1 MALSNEKKKEILLQ
15 SFNVLKKNIYENA
28 SDLENL
34 IKKIAEFDLD
44 MALEMW
50 KFILK
55 NYNRYDQYYNETY
68 CITSSLIDSLAK
80 KYGIDRL
87 SEFIL
92 NDQLVLN
99 KLYHESAN
107 VDDQVVAYLIDG
119 NQLDKAND
127 LFKLIHSNMNFLR
140 AEEEDRF
147 GKYLYNLFYLYRKN
161 ITEDKMDFIF
171 SWVEKVPSEEGR
183 AKLHVLL
190 LEYM

>member
-1 MALSNEKKKEILLQ
+1 MAFSNERKKEILLQ

-28 SDLENL
+28 SDLESL
-34 IKKIAEFDLD
+34 IEKIADLD
-44 MALEMW
+44 FNMALEMW
-50 KFILK
+50 KFILE

-68 CITSSLIDSLAK
+68 YITGGIISNLSGK
-80 KYGIDRL
+80 FGIDKL
-87 SEFIL
+87 SKFIL
-92 NDQLVLN
+92 EDQLVRN
-99 KLYHESAN
+99 KLYNVSAN

-127 LFKLIHSNMNFLR
+127 LLELIHSNVNFLR
-140 AEEEDRF
+140 AEDEDRF
-147 GKYLYNLFYLYRKN
+147 GKYLHSLFYLECKN